1 MKSLLNSTFASLL
14 FVTLCAF
21 PCTSSAEK
29 NPMRDFPS
37 EFKFSELWE
46 QLVIDGKPTR
56 AYRFVTNETIDEVK
70 VKVSR
75 WLQQSQ
81 VPVVERTKNGW
92 TYLSYRNDDTWI
104 TVQVRLYANGGS
116 SKVEGLV
123 SFWQASNQLAV
134 RGLEPRLSTLSSM
147 QVLRRLESID
157 RGRNAI
163 TVTAISDASVEV
175 VANGLSADMKTHG
188 YVPASY
194 APPSLLSGDKAANLY
209 GAISRAWIG
218 NGQQVLFSVFEHRG
232 KTAAQIYVLGGKH
245 LE

>member
-1 MKSLLNSTFASLL
+1 MKSILISTFADLL

-29 NPMRDFPS
+29 DPMLGFPS

-46 QLVIDGKPTR
+46 KLVIDGKPTR
-56 AYRFVTNETIDEVK
+56 AYRFVANESIDDVK

-75 WLQQSQ
+75 WLQHSQ
-81 VPVVERTKNGW
+81 VPVVESSKNGW
-92 TYLSYRNDDTWI
+92 TYLSYRNEDAWI
-104 TVQVRLYANGGS
+104 TVQVRPFAHVGS

-123 SFWQASNQLAV
+123 SFWQVSYQRVV
-134 RGLEPRLSTLSSM
+134 RSIEPRLSTLSSM
-147 QVLRRLESID
+147 QVLRRLESVD

-163 TVTAISDASVEV
+163 TVTAISDASIEV
-175 VANGLSADMKTHG
+175 VANGLAADMRTHG
-188 YVPASY
+188 YVPVSY
-194 APPSLLSGDKAANLY
+194 APPSLLSSDKAANLY
-209 GAISRAWIG
+209 GAVSRAWIG

-245 LE
+245 VE